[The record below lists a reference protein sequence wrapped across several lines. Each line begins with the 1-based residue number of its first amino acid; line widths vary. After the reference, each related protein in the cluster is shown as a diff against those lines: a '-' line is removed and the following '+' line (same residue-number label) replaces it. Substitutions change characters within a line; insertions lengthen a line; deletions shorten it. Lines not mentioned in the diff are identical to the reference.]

1 MSNSN
6 RSLTVLIGATLTMTL
21 ALGLRQSFGLYLI
34 PITQTFGWSRETFSL
49 AIAPQMLLAGLGQPL
64 AGAVADRYGSGRM
77 VSLAALGFGLSLLL
91 MTLATTP
98 LTFILA
104 AGLLA
109 GLSMGGM
116 GTAVVLGAVGR
127 ATSESRRSM
136 YFGIVTAGGSLGMF
150 LLLPLGHFLISNLGW
165 VAALT
170 VTGLLCL
177 TIVPIGRLLTEAP
190 HPGGG
195 ARPSPLRALR
205 GAGQETRFWL
215 LVAGFLVCGFHV
227 SFIATHLPAYLSD
240 QGIAPSMAAWAL
252 SLIGLFNIFGS
263 FTFGYLGNRFSKKYT
278 LSLLYLSRSII
289 ISLFILL
296 PVSNLSVLTFA
307 AAMGFIWLGTIPLT
321 SGLVGQMFGM
331 RYLGALYGIVFL
343 GHQLGSFLGVWLG
356 GFVFDTTGSYS
367 IIWWAAVALGIA
379 SSLIHLPINEL
390 RQTDLDLLQAGS
402 IARG

>member
-49 AIAPQMLLAGLGQPL
+49 AIALQMLLAGFGQPL
-64 AGAVADRYGSGRM
+64 GGAVADRYGSGRV
-77 VSLAALGFGLSLLL
+77 VSLAAVGFGLSLLL

-98 LTFILA
+98 LTFILT

-127 ATSESRRSM
+127 TASETRRSM

-170 VTGLLCL
+170 ITGLLCL
-177 TIVPIGRLLTEAP
+177 TIVPIGRLLRETP
-190 HPGGG
+190 HPGGA

-205 GAGQETRFWL
+205 GGRAGDSFL
-215 LVAGFLVCGFHV
+215 AAGSRILCVRISRLFYRH
-227 SFIATHLPAYLSD
+227 
-240 QGIAPSMAAWAL
+240 PSA
-252 SLIGLFNIFGS
+252 S
-263 FTFGYLGNRFSKKYT
+263 
-278 LSLLYLSRSII
+278 
-289 ISLFILL
+289 L
-296 PVSNLSVLTFA
+296 PVRSGNHSLHCRLGPESDRAFQHLWLFLHSATWGAASARNTFSV
-307 AAMGFIWLGTIPLT
+307 
-321 SGLVGQMFGM
+321 S
-331 RYLGALYGIVFL
+331 
-343 GHQLGSFLGVWLG
+343 
-356 GFVFDTTGSYS
+356 S
-367 IIWWAAVALGIA
+367 ICHDPSSLA
-379 SSLIHLPINEL
+379 SSFCCQSPISRYSPSE
-390 RQTDLDLLQAGS
+390 RPWASSGWGPS
-402 IARG
+402 P

>member
-1 MSNSN
+1 MIDVGN
-6 RSLTVLIGATLTMTL
+6 A
-21 ALGLRQSFGLYLI
+21 
-34 PITQTFGWSRETFSL
+34 
-49 AIAPQMLLAGLGQPL
+49 
-64 AGAVADRYGSGRM
+64 YG
-77 VSLAALGFGLSLLL
+77 
-91 MTLATTP
+91 
-98 LTFILA
+98 
-104 AGLLA
+104 
-109 GLSMGGM
+109 
-116 GTAVVLGAVGR
+116 GTG
-127 ATSESRRSM
+127 T
-136 YFGIVTAGGSLGMF
+136 I
-150 LLLPLGHFLISNLGW
+150 
-165 VAALT
+165 
-170 VTGLLCL
+170 TGLLCL
-177 TIVPIGRLLTEAP
+177 TIVPIGRLLREAP
-190 HPGGG
+190 NPGGG

-205 GAGQETRFWL
+205 GAGQEARFWL
-215 LVAGFLVCGFHV
+215 LVAGFFVCGFHV

-402 IARG
+402 IAKG